1 MEHGRDVVYSRGS
14 RWRMQF
20 YDRGTQRFYAGS
32 GDSAWEAL
40 AWLVSDYK
48 RRGLEGGEPR
58 IAFRSDATPEFPD
71 GPIGRTH
78 PIGSS
83 NTLASVAVAAS
94 PHSAAEPHNF
104 TKEINRWD
112 RVNPKLLSDEAK
124 RKLGLLPRV
133 DDQALPIESSRGIV
147 GGDWSNKPPT
157 VIDGCASSGHLPST
171 EDKTAARRA
180 KVRAR
185 LLQRKGDGS

>member
-1 MEHGRDVVYSRGS
+1 
-14 RWRMQF
+14 MQF
-20 YDRGTQRFYAGS
+20 YDRVTQRFYAGG

-40 AWLVSDYK
+40 AWMISDYK

-71 GPIGRTH
+71 GPNGRTH
-78 PIGSS
+78 PIGDSS
-83 NTLASVAVAAS
+83 TLASAAVAAS
-94 PHSAAEPHNF
+94 PHVAAEPHNF

-112 RVNPKLLSDEAK
+112 RVNPKLLSDETK
-124 RKLGLLPRV
+124 RKLGLPSSANPTTTAEVDPLIGQVAEPANVAAVPSASIPRKG
-133 DDQALPIESSRGIV
+133 PSSP
-147 GGDWSNKPPT
+147 DS
-157 VIDGCASSGHLPST
+157 PST

-185 LLQRKGDGS
+185 LLQRKGEGS